1 MNILK
6 RAINP
11 KTDGISIN
19 SVSYTANKNIL
30 IKMDSP
36 QDLIKLRN
44 NEALINEGFQFDSPG
59 NENPRIIIFNI
70 EPGTSKDDLT
80 KEIYENND
88 FTDNPTLEQFRDL
101 FIPLFPIKITTGNN
115 REHWIV
121 ETDPNIRK
129 QIQGNQWRIKTLWNR
144 HRAEDFLDATRCFRC
159 QQYGHPAKYC
169 SSKDNICG
177 HCGQCGHKYT
187 ECNNKNS
194 DAVCPHAERPTSPTS
209 TPSILNPVPATSKLP
224 GKESVTPHTRRKSI
238 NVLQINMA
246 RSQLAS
252 YELTQLVNS
261 ENTDILI
268 IQEPYAISNISIRPA
283 TTAKLISANG
293 PDEYPWAT
301 IIVLNSNLRITNI
314 RQAGNEYL
322 AVAHVESDNDEFYI
336 ASVYMRQMEDVG
348 ETLSKLDKLT
358 ELTLGKNLIIGGDT
372 NATSITW
379 GASATNSRGEAVE
392 EFIAQH
398 GFAIINGLD
407 QPSTFSTIRASSYID
422 VTLAKGEIK
431 NRIKNWSV
439 KEHRTSS
446 DHNAITYTIIPYTTP
461 RVTTLQMT
469 NPSRFNTRRINTRT
483 LHTAL
488 TSHIPHLT
496 GLPLNTSEEIEVASC
511 EIERVMRLVCNR
523 TIPKR
528 CQRKTQVKWWTPRL
542 TTQEELLPPPQE
554 GSIHHQ

>member
-11 KTDGISIN
+11 KTDGISII

-59 NENPRIIIFNI
+59 NKNPRIIIFNI

-194 DAVCPHAERPTSPTS
+194 DAVCPPCRAANLPHQHSVNIKSCPSHIKAARER
-209 TPSILNPVPATSKLP
+209 
-224 GKESVTPHTRRKSI
+224 
-238 NVLQINMA
+238 
-246 RSQLAS
+246 
-252 YELTQLVNS
+252 
-261 ENTDILI
+261 
-268 IQEPYAISNISIRPA
+268 IR
-283 TTAKLISANG
+283 
-293 PDEYPWAT
+293 
-301 IIVLNSNLRITNI
+301 
-314 RQAGNEYL
+314 
-322 AVAHVESDNDEFYI
+322 
-336 ASVYMRQMEDVG
+336 
-348 ETLSKLDKLT
+348 
-358 ELTLGKNLIIGGDT
+358 
-372 NATSITW
+372 
-379 GASATNSRGEAVE
+379 
-392 EFIAQH
+392 
-398 GFAIINGLD
+398 
-407 QPSTFSTIRASSYID
+407 
-422 VTLAKGEIK
+422 
-431 NRIKNWSV
+431 
-439 KEHRTSS
+439 
-446 DHNAITYTIIPYTTP
+446 YTTYS
-461 RVTTLQMT
+461 TEK
-469 NPSRFNTRRINTRT
+469 
-483 LHTAL
+483 H
-488 TSHIPHLT
+488 
-496 GLPLNTSEEIEVASC
+496 
-511 EIERVMRLVCNR
+511 
-523 TIPKR
+523 
-528 CQRKTQVKWWTPRL
+528 
-542 TTQEELLPPPQE
+542 
-554 GSIHHQ
+554 